1 MPAHTSVLI
10 SMKHQYLGV
19 LLRPPGPDANP
30 LQGYPPTVCRQYLVI
45 QLAEE
50 RQSGVKFLCL
60 RKQHDVQGLNPGP
73 PDPEFEVLTIWPHT
87 PPKV

>member
-1 MPAHTSVLI
+1 MVRLSHLWIKNFDLMPAHTSVLI

-50 RQSGVKFLCL
+50 RQSGVKFL
-60 RKQHDVQGLNPGP
+60 V
-73 PDPEFEVLTIWPHT
+73 
-87 PPKV
+87 